1 MSFSNNPYGVLEN
14 KKDSSEW
21 CTVETRKQRRS
32 RKNLAVPQIPLTV
45 PQIPKSG
52 FELKLEKSFTEQRL
66 EEVLEKVEEIK
77 PMVTETKEI
86 VKPIE
91 AENEKGNELNLK
103 GEELEAEINVKKSE
117 QDKKPMEMEEDE
129 EHKSEHIGMEPLV
142 EQEHSPKEDESEEEV
157 ELDQEDRESTPEKKT
172 LAQTLAEQSKAFDL
186 TSIDGVELI
195 VEWCTNICKEGEEGE
210 KYRAAFNNSV
220 ILNTIVRCLV
230 TTPYQKVYGKEK
242 IIELFHHILQGNHV
256 YHGWLYNQIER
267 LAVFISKTACRTN
280 IQWLSSLS
288 NQTFALLEAQKKPS
302 KGLQQNIPEIAY
314 ELPSSYIMT
323 DSDSKLKLQCD
334 QSDGMCQEMWKS
346 LNAIRIKDSELMS
359 MNPTASVGF
368 KNRYTNIQSQAQ
380 ANITKLRSLMTAQ
393 TDQLEKIRKRFQ
405 TNEHRTKEL
414 IQPIDIQLK
423 GVTLSCEQTKNEIL
437 EYESRLK
444 SARAKLCEQE
454 ALGALLKD
462 QLTKTK
468 AASHPEKADLIK
480 LHNTYQFNL
489 DSVKRKEHC
498 YTHLGHIASESHK
511 HLESW
516 SSCRI
521 NQQRDSRTALLQQ
534 FYGSAAKYI
543 CTLLSMLNF
552 LKQRVEFMKQT
563 LQRSQSDYNQRK
575 QFFGDSHSPIEK
587 CIAADQESMNLDLTM
602 IKRLQDEIK
611 NILQTCFDL
620 AVKWGSI
627 EPAFNDF
634 WQNVQS
640 FGVLYEINMKEFV
653 NIKTS
658 SPPITT
664 HPSDNGA
671 VQRSTQTQYQFKD
684 QQHSGISRS
693 IPSTEQQ
700 YQPRESTHAEHWR
713 QTSHSNGP
721 SHIIPRNHP
730 QGHQSLPQEMQE
742 NKYQKHAQA
751 SVQGKSGQPES
762 HAQSGDQQPL
772 KIINNATTEAYDLH
786 QRHRR
791 THYQTEPTSNHT
803 PANLKGS
810 KQAAQTPDQ
819 ALGNNMQDYRRRSR
833 NNRRRRPPSNSKFS
847 GERPVMGW

>member
-32 RKNLAVPQIPLTV
+32 RKNLIV

-52 FELKLEKSFTEQRL
+52 FELKLEKSFTEQGP
-66 EEVLEKVEEIK
+66 EEVLEKVEELK
-77 PMVTETKEI
+77 PIVTESEEI

-91 AENEKGNELNLK
+91 EEDEKDNELNLE
-103 GEELEAEINVKKSE
+103 GEELETEINVKNFE
-117 QDKKPMEMEEDE
+117 LEKKPVETEEDE
-129 EHKSEHIGMEPLV
+129 EHKSEHIGMEPLA
-142 EQEHSPKEDESEEEV
+142 EASPEEGESEEEV
-157 ELDQEDRESTPEKKT
+157 ELDKEDRESSPEKKT
-172 LAQTLAEQSKAFDL
+172 LAQTLAEQSKAFDP

-195 VEWCTNICKEGEEGE
+195 VEWCNNMCKEGEDGE
-210 KYRAAFNNSV
+210 KYRAAFSKSV
-220 ILNTIVRCLV
+220 IFSTIVRCLV
-230 TTPYQKVYGKEK
+230 TISPCQKIYGREK
-242 IIELFHHILQGNHV
+242 IIELFHHILQGNHE

-302 KGLQQNIPEIAY
+302 KGLQQNIPEIAN
-314 ELPSSYIMT
+314 ELPSSYMMT
-323 DSDSKLKLQCD
+323 DNDSKLKLQCD
-334 QSDGMCQEMWKS
+334 QSDSLCQEMWES
-346 LNAIRIKDSELMS
+346 LNKIRIKDSELMS
-359 MNPTASVGF
+359 MSPTASVDF
-368 KNRYTNIQSQAQ
+368 KDRYTDIQRQAQ
-380 ANITKLRSLMTAQ
+380 ENITKLRSLMTAHSS
-393 TDQLEKIRKRFQ
+393 QLEKIRKTFQ

-414 IQPIDIQLK
+414 IQPINSQLK

-468 AASHPEKADLIK
+468 AARHPEKADLIK

-516 SSCRI
+516 SSCKI

-543 CTLLSMLNF
+543 GTLLSMLNF
-552 LKQRVEFMKQT
+552 LKQRVGFMKQA

-575 QFFGDSHSPIEK
+575 QFFGDNHSPIEK
-587 CIAADQESMNLDLTM
+587 CIAADQESINLDLSM
-602 IKRLQDEIK
+602 IKRIQDEIQ

-620 AVKWGSI
+620 AVKWGSM
-627 EPAFNDF
+627 EQVFNDL

-640 FGVLYEINMKEFV
+640 FGVLYEINMNEFV
-653 NIKTS
+653 NINTS
-658 SPPITT
+658 SPPIKT
-664 HPSDNGA
+664 HPSNNSAG
-671 VQRSTQTQYQFKD
+671 QRSTQTQYQFKG
-684 QQHSGISRS
+684 QQHSGISRP
-693 IPSTEQQ
+693 IPSIKQQ
-700 YQPRESTHAEHWR
+700 YQPRESTHIEHWR

-721 SHIIPRNHP
+721 SRITRNHP
-730 QGHQSLPQEMQE
+730 QVHQSLPQGIQE
-742 NKYQKHAQA
+742 NKYQEHAQA
-751 SVQGKSGQPES
+751 SVQGKAGQPET
-762 HAQSGDQQPL
+762 HAQSGNQKPL

-791 THYQTEPTSNHT
+791 TRYQTEPTSNHT
-803 PANLKGS
+803 PATLKGS
-810 KQAAQTPDQ
+810 SQAAQTQDQ
-819 ALGNNMQDYRRRSR
+819 ALGNNMQGYRRRSR
-833 NNRRRRPPSNSKFS
+833 NNRSTRPPSNSKFS